1 MVVGSWWLDHRM
13 LLRKNAI
20 EIENQRI
27 LIRGLQKP
35 VRCFRFNL
43 EENGYVFELSKIEE
57 DLSMKLSIAEDDL
70 MEIVYAVGMWEV
82 SRLENQKYDEVV
94 LFCREWSRDR
104 ERNHRSFPTIA
115 VSPQTATSLIRFLRD
130 CRMENKVRCLEQ
142 E

>member
-1 MVVGSWWLDHRM
+1 M

-27 LIRGLQKP
+27 LMRGLQKT

-57 DLSMKLSIAEDDL
+57 DLSIKLSVAEDDL

>member
-27 LIRGLQKP
+27 LMHGLQKP

>member
-27 LIRGLQKP
+27 LMRGLQKN

-57 DLSMKLSIAEDDL
+57 DLSIKLSVAEDDL